1 MDLEELITNER
12 ENPKHYSQ
20 ADGTKQKKKNK
31 EVALEYKE
39 RKSIS

>member
-20 ADGTKQKKKNK
+20 ADGTKEKKKNK
-31 EVALEYKE
+31 DIPIEYKE